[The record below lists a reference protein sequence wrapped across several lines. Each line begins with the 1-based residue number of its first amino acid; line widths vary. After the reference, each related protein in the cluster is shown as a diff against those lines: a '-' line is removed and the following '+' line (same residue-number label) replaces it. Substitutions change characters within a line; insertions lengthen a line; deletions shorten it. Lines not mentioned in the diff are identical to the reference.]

1 MQCPKCQKEMEIVLC
16 GDIEI
21 DRCKSCKGLWFDRG
35 EAETLSERWIAEY
48 IDTGDPVVG
57 EKMDSIDTIYCPR
70 CGVLMQRYFDVEN
83 THLQFEECAEHG
95 KFFDAG
101 EFTLWAESQYL

>member
-1 MQCPKCQKEMEIVLC
+1 MDCPKCSNPMDAVMC
-16 GDIEI
+16 GEVEV
-21 DRCKSCKGLWFDRG
+21 DRCSSCQGLWFDKG
-35 EAETLSERWIAEY
+35 EAESLSNQWIAEY

-57 EKMDSIDTIYCPR
+57 EKMDDIDTIHCPR
-70 CGVLMQRYFDVEN
+70 CGGLMKRYFDVEN
-83 THLQFEECAEHG
+83 TQLQFEECPEHG